1 MNCPGCNKP
10 MVDGQEFNGLLKCH
24 WDCSDLTRDKMGHQ
38 NADDLVQFRIN
49 NRLAMDGIFPGL
61 HHLFERLGGK
71 M

>member
-1 MNCPGCNKP
+1 
-10 MVDGQEFNGLLKCH
+10 
-24 WDCSDLTRDKMGHQ
+24 MGHQ

-49 NRLAMDGIFPGL
+49 NRLAMDGITPG